1 MYDYSYNNIDE
12 NSYFQRINQELDEND
27 ENPYTYINEDNK
39 NQKSDN
45 IIVVEAELNVKEE
58 ENNNIKNNIN
68 IINDDNIGEN
78 DDITFNNNLINVN
91 KEKKLKTLSSTGARS
106 RGRKK
111 NDSNEYRKHNK
122 YCEDNIIRKIK
133 ANIVSI
139 LMKYIN
145 SYIYIIYNGKIGKG
159 IFRKELLKLSQN
171 QIIESK
177 NNNEFLFKTLKE
189 IFSQDISTKYNN
201 YQRNHNQWLIQ
212 RLLDEND
219 LDKKKNFE
227 CLFNLTFLDCL
238 QHIRGTKISPIL
250 KGVELLD
257 DLSEKFGD
265 DKDYLD
271 LYKYY
276 MNNLEEII
284 MRKKK
289 RTKKNNK

>member
-201 YQRNHNQWLIQ
+201 YQRNHNQWLIK
-212 RLLDEND
+212 RLLEEND

-265 DKDYLD
+265 DIDYLD

-276 MNNLEEII
+276 MNNL
-284 MRKKK
+284 
-289 RTKKNNK
+289 

>member
-265 DKDYLD
+265 DIDYLD

-289 RTKKNNK
+289 KDKKK

>member
-201 YQRNHNQWLIQ
+201 YQRNHNQWLIK
-212 RLLDEND
+212 RLLEEND

-265 DKDYLD
+265 DIDYLD

>member
-111 NDSNEYRKHNK
+111 NNSNEYRKHNK

-201 YQRNHNQWLIQ
+201 YQRNHNQWLIK
-212 RLLDEND
+212 RLLEEND

-265 DKDYLD
+265 DIDYLD